1 MSLAAAP
8 VPAPALPAL
17 IDAATLRA
25 LLAASP
31 GEDVLV
37 LDCRFNLTDTSAGEA
52 AWRQGHIPGAL
63 YAHLDRDLSGP
74 KSGQGTPAFTGRHPL
89 PSPQALARTLG
100 QWGLRPDT
108 RVVAYDDAGGMF
120 AARAWW
126 LLRWL
131 GHERVQVLDGGWP
144 AWRALAPAT
153 SAASAV
159 SDTPA
164 ADTAVAPRTASTF
177 TPQVRSGWRVT
188 ADEVLSALQASAGT
202 PSRPPHPAH
211 LHPHLLDARAP
222 DRFRGE
228 NETLDPV
235 GGHIP
240 GARNRFFQHNL
251 SEGRFKAPDV
261 LRDEFT
267 ALMAEA
273 GASTDTLVHQC
284 GSGVTACHNLLAMA
298 HAGFAPT
305 RLYAGSWSEW
315 CADPARPVAT
325 GDVRDGKDGST
336 AA

>member
-1 MSLAAAP
+1 MP
-8 VPAPALPAL
+8 PL
-17 IDAATLRA
+17 IDAAALRN
-25 LLAASP
+25 LLSAKPAAP
-31 GEDVLV
+31 GEHDLLL
-37 LDCRFNLTDTSAGEA
+37 LDCRFNLADASAGEA
-52 AWRQGHIPGAL
+52 AWRAGHIPGAL

-74 KSGQGTPAFTGRHPL
+74 KVGQGTPAFTGRHPL
-89 PSPQALARTLG
+89 PSPEALAHTLG
-100 QWGLRPDT
+100 QWGLRPET

-144 AWRALAPAT
+144 AWLALAPGGGPIGTTDTIHTTVAT
-153 SAASAV
+153 RTHV
-159 SDTPA
+159 SVTP
-164 ADTAVAPRTASTF
+164 STVN
-177 TPQVRSGWRVT
+177 PKVRSGWRVM
-188 ADEVLSALQASAGT
+188 ADEVLASLQTSLQTPPGT
-202 PSRPPHPAH
+202 PAR
-211 LHPHLLDARAP
+211 LQLLDARAP

-240 GARNRFFQHNL
+240 GACNRFFQHNL
-251 SEGRFKAPDV
+251 QAGRFKPAEV

-267 ALMAEA
+267 ALMAQA

-298 HAGFAPT
+298 HAGFPPT

-315 CADPARPVAT
+315 CADPARPVQT
-325 GDVRDGKDGST
+325 T
-336 AA
+336 APASPSAPNGQP